1 MNYDNFEMRKV
12 FFVTVVK
19 LDKISEASQLE
30 TYSISLTKSSLDKL
44 VWIYLNPQKQ
54 LTGLLIWPCFI

>member
-44 VWIYLNPQKQ
+44 V
-54 LTGLLIWPCFI
+54 